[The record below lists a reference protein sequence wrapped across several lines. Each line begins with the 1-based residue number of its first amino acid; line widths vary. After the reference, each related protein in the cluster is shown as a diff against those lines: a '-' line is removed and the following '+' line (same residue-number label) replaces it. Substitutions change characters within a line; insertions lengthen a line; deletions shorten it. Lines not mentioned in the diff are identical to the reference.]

1 MQFTGL
7 TVREGVRM
15 SNQSATGT
23 VAILGILLLCGQM
36 VHSQQAENSRRQ
48 QGPSLAETISFMDK
62 SVKPEM
68 GSVSSTNTCEVY
80 VARNRRY
87 TFALPKGKTLKGRD
101 EFGNPRYGFDWMVVT
116 EPEVTRFDF
125 AAIDP
130 SSINS
135 KPAPSAAFLKE
146 HNVDENPSE
155 LRNPDLTIVF
165 FSTSNSTSSIET
177 GHFNNS
183 SDGSATAAFDD
194 QGGTGLIVF
203 ESKDRAERFVTAFIH
218 AVALCGGKDSD
229 FPPTPSKP

>member
-1 MQFTGL
+1 
-7 TVREGVRM
+7 M
-15 SNQSATGT
+15 SNQSATAT
-23 VAILGILLLCGQM
+23 AAILGILLLCGQM
-36 VHSQQAENSRRQ
+36 VHSQQAENSQRQ

-68 GSVSSTNTCEVY
+68 GSVSSANTCEIY

-101 EFGNPRYGFDWMVVT
+101 QFGVPRYGFDWMVVT

-135 KPAPSAAFLKE
+135 KPVPSAAFLKE

-155 LRNPDLTIVF
+155 LKQTDLTAVF
-165 FSTSNSTSSIET
+165 FNTANSTNSIET
-177 GHFNNS
+177 GHFNMS
-183 SDGSATAAFDD
+183 SDGASSTVAFDD
-194 QGGTGLIVF
+194 HGGMGIVVF